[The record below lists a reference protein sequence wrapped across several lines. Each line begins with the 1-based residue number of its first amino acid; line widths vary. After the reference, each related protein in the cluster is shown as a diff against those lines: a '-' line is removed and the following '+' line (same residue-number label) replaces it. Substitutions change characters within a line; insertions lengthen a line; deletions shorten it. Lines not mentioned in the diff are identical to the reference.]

1 MDNYLRKIDN
11 RRLFL
16 ARSTALIVS
25 SVFAKDVFADSHC
38 DSINT
43 MIAQAVEQHANAG
56 AWAFTVSPDAIS
68 RLETEVE
75 LLEQRLSSAHELADD
90 AKFRA
95 YLSGLN
101 ATVSLGFAIAGVF
114 ATGAAVPILF
124 IGSIAVG
131 GTVLVA
137 DALSGPA
144 VPEGIEVARDIGIS
158 RVGGLLS
165 IAGDDAYAISTNAT
179 KYSAN
184 AGKLLG
190 IIGAGI
196 AAYDAGQKLGAA
208 SIRTAQENTLKA
220 QLGDVKGELNALK
233 RVEYAT
239 EIREACTKAVEV
251 DLTEAYGT
259 QIPQCV
265 LP

>member
-1 MDNYLRKIDN
+1 MDNHQENYN

-16 ARSTALIVS
+16 LRSASLVVS
-25 SVFAKDVFADSHC
+25 PIFAKAVFADSHC
-38 DSINT
+38 DPINN
-43 MIAQAVEQHANAG
+43 MIAQAAEQHANAG
-56 AWAFTVSPDAIS
+56 SWALTVSPDVIS
-68 RLETEVE
+68 RLEIEVG
-75 LLEQRLSSAHELADD
+75 LLEQRLSSAQDLADV

-124 IGSIAVG
+124 VGSIAVG

-165 IAGDDAYAISTNAT
+165 IAGDDAYAISTNAA

-190 IIGAGI
+190 IVGAGI

-208 SIRTAQENTLKA
+208 SIRSAQENTLKA
-220 QLGDVKGELNALK
+220 KLLDVKQELSSLK

-251 DLTEAYGT
+251 DLAEAYGT
-259 QIPQCV
+259 QVPQCI